1 MAVAEGVEGTV
12 SLAVEAE
19 VEAEVVEG
27 GEGTVAAEEREMAEA
42 EVAEMVV

>member
-12 SLAVEAE
+12 SVGVE
-19 VEAEVVEG
+19 VEVVEG